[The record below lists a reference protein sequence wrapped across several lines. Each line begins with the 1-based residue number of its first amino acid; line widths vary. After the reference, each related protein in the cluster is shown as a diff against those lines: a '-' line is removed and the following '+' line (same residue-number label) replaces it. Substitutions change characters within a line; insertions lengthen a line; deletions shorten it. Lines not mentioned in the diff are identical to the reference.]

1 MERSLD
7 ILRDRHIIL
16 MIMYVYDPGPCRK
29 SDLYNDVSRNVNI
42 QKSLIGWPRRTF

>member
-7 ILRDRHIIL
+7 TLRDRHIIL
-16 MIMYVYDPGPCRK
+16 MIMYVYDLGPCRK